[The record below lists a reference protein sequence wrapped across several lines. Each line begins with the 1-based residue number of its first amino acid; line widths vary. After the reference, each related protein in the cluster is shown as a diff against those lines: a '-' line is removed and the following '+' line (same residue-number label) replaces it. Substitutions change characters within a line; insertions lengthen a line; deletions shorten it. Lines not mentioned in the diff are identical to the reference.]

1 MSLRYLDSFDHYD
14 TAALTAKW
22 NVVTTAAGTSQTA
35 IVASGGRNGSQC
47 MRLPTGGAG
56 LAWKVLDFQ
65 QTWCIGFAFKTSVL
79 PSSAYAVFF
88 EWTSGQQV
96 QCSLGMNSSHQLE
109 VRRGGAT
116 AITGGTSTNTVTTG
130 TWYYVEFG
138 VTISASIP
146 ASTCYVN
153 VNGVNW
159 ITVPAGQN
167 LEGDGITAGADGFA
181 FVGISGSDLDFDD
194 LYVCDAQTGL
204 TGPLG
209 NMMVQTLYPDL
220 ISYVNNWTASTG
232 SLSECV
238 DDTIV
243 NGDTDYVY
251 YPTTGAPAT
260 PDAIQLFEM
269 SNMTYTP
276 SAFYG
281 VQWNCYARKSD
292 AGYRFLRRYFSSNLN
307 NVTSEGTTD
316 HSLGIDYQF
325 YIETFDGDP
334 RNSGAAWDRT
344 TVDSL
349 EAGMNLHAFG

>member
-153 VNGVNW
+153 VGGVNW

-194 LYVCDAQTGL
+194 LYVCDAQAGA
-204 TGPLG
+204 TGPFG
-209 NMMVQTLYPDL
+209 NMMVQCIYPNADGAT
-220 ISYVNNWTASTG
+220 NDWTASTN
-232 SLSECV
+232 SRSSCV
-238 DDTIV
+238 DEALA
-243 NGDTDYVY
+243 NGDTDYIY
-251 YPTTGAPAT
+251 YATTGGAT
-260 PDAIQLFEM
+260 TLNAVQLFDM
-269 SNMTYTP
+269 QNLTYTP
-276 SAFYG
+276 TAITG
-281 VQWNCYARKSD
+281 IQWNCYARKSD
-292 AGYRFLRRYFSSNLN
+292 AGYRYIERVIRSNATTNANTATN
-307 NVTSEGTTD
+307 N
-316 HSLGIDYQF
+316 SLGIDYQTF
-325 YIETFDGDP
+325 TDVLETDP
-334 RNSGAAWDRT
+334 CNSNAAWNRT
-344 TVDSL
+344 SVDAL
-349 EAGMNLHAFG
+349 QAGVILSAFG